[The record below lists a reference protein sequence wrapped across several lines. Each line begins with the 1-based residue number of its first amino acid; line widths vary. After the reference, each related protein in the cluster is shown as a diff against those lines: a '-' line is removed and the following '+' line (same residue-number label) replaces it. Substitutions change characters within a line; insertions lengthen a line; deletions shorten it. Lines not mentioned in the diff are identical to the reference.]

1 MTKPKITETDISKLT
16 PDPNNARKRTP
27 LSASVI
33 RKSIEQFGMT
43 RSIVTD
49 ENDVILAGNGAFEE
63 AGQLGI
69 ERVIVVETTGN
80 EIVAVKRTN
89 LTAEQKTQY
98 AIADNTAS
106 DFSTWDFDILSEL
119 TQEIDLSEFFP
130 DDKLNELLE
139 SLGKGESFGV
149 AEQREENEEEIAEL
163 LDKVDEIESR
173 VKLGEIWQLGRHKL
187 AVGDSTIEGNVRAL
201 LGDRI
206 ASLIHADPPYGMGKE
221 KDGVLNDNL
230 YRDKLDDFQMKWWR
244 ACRGSVADNASAYI
258 WGNAEDLWRLWYK
271 GGLKDSERLTLRNEI
286 VWAKGDAGAGGI
298 SHQGMDGL
306 RLYPQQ
312 TERCL
317 FFMVGE
323 QGFNNNADNYWDGW
337 ENIRVYLKTE
347 LQKVGDIKWAKR
359 AAGHSEKSGCH
370 WFDSSQWTMPTEEVY
385 KAWQDEAKGKAF
397 KREYDDLKRE
407 YDDLKREYDDLKRE
421 YDDLKREWY
430 ETRAYFNNTHENMTD
445 VWEYPRVQ
453 GEERWG
459 HATPKPVDMIARI
472 YKSSSPDDGVIY
484 SPFLGSGTDIVAGEK
499 LEGDRTVAGFE
510 LSEKYSEIIL
520 QRFEKL
526 TGIEPKL
533 IGKLPD

>member
-1 MTKPKITETDISKLT
+1 MSKPKITETDISKLT

-43 RSIVTD
+43 RSIVLD
-49 ENDVILAGNGAFEE
+49 ENGVILAGNGAFEE

-119 TQEIDLSEFFP
+119 TQEVDLSEFFP

-139 SLGKGESFGV
+139 QLGKGESFGV
-149 AEQREENEEEIAEL
+149 TEQGEENEEEIAEL

-173 VKLGEIWQLGRHKL
+173 VKLGEIWQLGRHKIC
-187 AVGDSTIEGNVRAL
+187 AGDSTIERNVRAL
-201 LGDRI
+201 LGDSK
-206 ASLIHADPPYGMGKE
+206 AVLVHADPPYGMGKE

-230 YRDKLDDFQMKWWR
+230 YREKLDDFQMKWIR
-244 ACRGSVADNASAYI
+244 ACRGNVEDNGSFYI
-258 WGNAEDLWRLWYK
+258 WGNAEDLWRLWYS
-271 GGLKDSERLTLRNEI
+271 GGLKDSERLTFRNEI
-286 VWAKGDAGAGGI
+286 VWDKANASGLYDGNGI
-298 SHQGMDGL
+298 GSSIGRQFANIS
-306 RLYPQQ
+306 
-312 TERCL
+312 ERCL
-317 FFMVGE
+317 FYMVGE
-323 QGFNNNADNYWDGW
+323 QGFNNNADNYWEGW
-337 ENIRVYLKTE
+337 EPIRLYLDNERK
-347 LQKVGDIKWAKR
+347 
-359 AAGHSEKSGCH
+359 KSGLTTAQCNKICGKQNMTQSA
-370 WFDSSQWTMPTEEVY
+370 FTKGGFRLILEEDY
-385 KAWQDEAKGKAF
+385 TALRSAAKGEAF
-397 KREYDDLKRE
+397 KREYDELKKE
-407 YDDLKREYDDLKRE
+407 YDKLKKEY
-421 YDDLKREWY
+421 YA
-430 ETRAYFNNTHENMTD
+430 TRAYFNNTHENMTD

-472 YKSSSPDDGVIY
+472 YKSSSPDDGIIY
-484 SPFLGSGTDIVAGEK
+484 SPFLGSGTDIIAGEK
-499 LEGDRTVAGFE
+499 SGGDRTVAGFE
-510 LSEKYSEIIL
+510 LSPAYCEIIC
-520 QRFEKL
+520 QRFSKL